1 MKLDSMETMYV
12 TIAETMS
19 TDGEFSSEVY
29 LSKNGIDANDVAES
43 LIADMAITMDVEDK
57 VDATRDREIVGDGW
71 WYRVRIEKQGFYQ
84 K

>member
-1 MKLDSMETMYV
+1 METMYV

-29 LSKNGIDANDVAES
+29 LSKNGMDANDVAES

-57 VDATRDREIVGDGW
+57 VDTTRDREIIGDGW

>member
-1 MKLDSMETMYV
+1 METMYI

-29 LSKNGIDANDVAES
+29 LSQNGTDANDVAES
-43 LIADMAITMDVEDK
+43 LIADMAITMDVEDE

>member
-1 MKLDSMETMYV
+1 MKPDSMETMYV

-29 LSKNGIDANDVAES
+29 LSKNGTDANDVAES
-43 LIADMAITMDVEDK
+43 LIADMAITMDVEDE